1 MFVMLVVFAKKACGS
16 TGIAQFFIDDGS
28 RSNEQNIV
36 FFRESTKAV
45 LTDRI
50 SAAPLPY
57 YSFKQRR

>member
-1 MFVMLVVFAKKACGS
+1 LQKKLAAALELSSFLS
-16 TGIAQFFIDDGS
+16 TMDLGAMNKTS
-28 RSNEQNIV
+28 L